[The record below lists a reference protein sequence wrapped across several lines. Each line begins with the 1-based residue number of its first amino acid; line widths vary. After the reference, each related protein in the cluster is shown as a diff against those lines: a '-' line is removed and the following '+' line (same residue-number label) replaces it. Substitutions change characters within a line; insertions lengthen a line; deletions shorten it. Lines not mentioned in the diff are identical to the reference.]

1 MDVNTSLPCTSV
13 THLELAKIMCDAST
27 STEDLN
33 CTREISIQT
42 DCIPVEEAI
51 EFAKSTNHEAPILKC
66 IKMEHLYC
74 KDMPIILETEVFSP
88 SKIITSTPIKIKDK
102 EMEFGTITE
111 ESNEDPMDLLDFF
124 NQDIAELHNVSTD
137 IDSSAA
143 IEKSDLESTLNVSK
157 EQKRD
162 PDYVMDSFCTMD
174 TSIDL
179 DLNTEELNIEFQC
192 VNY

>member
-1 MDVNTSLPCTSV
+1 
-13 THLELAKIMCDAST
+13 
-27 STEDLN
+27 
-33 CTREISIQT
+33 
-42 DCIPVEEAI
+42 
-51 EFAKSTNHEAPILKC
+51 
-66 IKMEHLYC
+66 
-74 KDMPIILETEVFSP
+74 MPSILETEVFSP

-162 PDYVMDSFCTMD
+162 PHYVMDSFCTMD
-174 TSIDL
+174 TSTDL
-179 DLNTEELNIEFQC
+179 DLNTEESNIKFQC
-192 VNY
+192 VNN